1 VGRRPDL
8 AETIRRL
15 QAYADAGADCLYA
28 PRLPG
33 IADIEAVVRAV
44 APKPVN
50 ALVGSDFATVA
61 DLAAVGVR
69 RISVGG
75 GLARVAW
82 TAFLDAA
89 SEIATA
95 GTFVRL
101 GRAIPFADL
110 DGRFGRS

>member
-1 VGRRPDL
+1 M
-8 AETIRRL
+8 
-15 QAYADAGADCLYA
+15 
-28 PRLPG
+28 
-33 IADIEAVVRAV
+33 ADIQAVVRAV

-61 DLAAVGVR
+61 DLAAIGVR

-89 SEIATA
+89 NEIAA
-95 GTFVRL
+95 IGTFTRL

-110 DGRFGRS
+110 DQRFTRA